1 MAFITINYI
10 SGYYSDYFTTTPVE
24 SLLSGLSKNRFPLL
38 ADHPY
43 IQLTMFLANKP
54 IKRITLKNLHPM
66 NKLPDG
72 FEDHA
77 WHQIT
82 TSISQFFDGTFNGAR
97 IEPSQVM
104 ETLMRFG
111 VHVMPRIKQEIE
123 RQIYLVRDKVKQTV
137 HAEGRSDVSL
147 LPIFDDVWVRMQ
159 AVYMDLSIV
168 CASLVEEGKGR
179 AKDLVYEYFGRIVI
193 KDDDIHDELIESIV
207 RQLNETREAIQSSD
221 VAAQVKRTQLKRL
234 VDMFV
239 TVKLYSI
246 SLEPAILTSTNTFYQ
261 QQPMSETAVFLQSV
275 KETLQF
281 EEQLAMELFP
291 SSTLRPLVHAVEQAL
306 IKARLDQILGFLP
319 NLFHGHGDA
328 LIASVYEL
336 VKRIDHLSQMYIAWH
351 GVIKQVGIQIVLDKP
366 NDQHMIDN
374 LLTLR
379 DQVDSLQNALN
390 NDSGIQTASKE
401 AFEHFCNLRGNRPA
415 ELLAQHVDTILR
427 QSVKDVISDHE
438 LNVRLDRALVMF
450 RYLQG
455 KDVFEAFYKRDLARR
470 LLLGRHAAMDVER
483 GMLRRLQ
490 MECGSGFTS
499 RMESMFKDMAI
510 SKELDQH
517 FRNVY
522 PFYLFCSQSSSR
534 SNQSHWNSMSLL
546 SQQASGLTLLP

>member
-1 MAFITINYI
+1 
-10 SGYYSDYFTTTPVE
+10 
-24 SLLSGLSKNRFPLL
+24 
-38 ADHPY
+38 
-43 IQLTMFLANKP
+43 MFLANKP
-54 IKRITLKNLHPM
+54 IKRITLKSLHPM

-82 TSISQFFDGTFNGAR
+82 TSISQFFNGTFNGAR
-97 IEPSQVM
+97 IELSQVV
-104 ETLMRFG
+104 ETLARFG
-111 VHVMPRIKQEIE
+111 VHVMPRIRQEIE
-123 RQIYLVRDKVKQTV
+123 KQIHLVRDKVKHTM

-147 LPIFDDVWVRMQ
+147 LAVFDDVWVRMQ

-168 CASLVEEGKGR
+168 CVNLVEEGRGR
-179 AKDLVYEYFGRIVI
+179 AKDFVYECFGKVVI
-193 KDDDIHDELIESIV
+193 SDEEIHNVLIESIV
-207 RQLNETREAIQSSD
+207 RQLNETRKAAQSSE

-246 SLEPAILTSTNTFYQ
+246 SLEPAILTSTSTFYQ
-261 QQPMSETAVFLQSV
+261 QQPMRETAAFLQSV
-275 KETLQF
+275 KDALQF

-291 SSTLRPLVHAVEQAL
+291 SSTLRPLVHSVEQAL

-319 NLFHGHGDA
+319 NLFHEHNDA

-336 VKRIDHLSQMYIAWH
+336 VKRIDLQSQLYIAWH
-351 GVIKQVGIQIVLDKP
+351 GVIKQAGIQVILDKP
-366 NDQHMIDN
+366 NDQHLIDN

-390 NDSGIQTASKE
+390 NDTGIQTASKE

-415 ELLAQHVDTILR
+415 ELLAQHVDAILR
-427 QSVKDVISDHE
+427 QSVKDVISDQE
-438 LNVRLDRALVMF
+438 LNACLDRALVLF
-450 RYLQG
+450 RYLHG

-490 MECGSGFTS
+490 VECGSGFTS
-499 RMESMFKDMAI
+499 RMESMFKDMAT

-517 FRNVY
+517 FRNVCHFICFVVQAVQEAASRVTRIQCY
-522 PFYLFCSQSSSR
+522 GHHNGHLAPHPSHRSHPSTGGKHNTYVTQQS
-534 SNQSHWNSMSLL
+534 
-546 SQQASGLTLLP
+546 